1 MSKRITITIY
11 DDNTSF
17 SSALY
22 YAMKTEL
29 CRDESKTEQ
38 MLTTFVNGKMCVI
51 EKTKTNN
58 LTIKLCEKNT

>member
-29 CRDESKTEQ
+29 EREKSPLEHFTGVINNKI
-38 MLTTFVNGKMCVI
+38 CVV

-58 LTIKLCEKNT
+58 LKIKVCKK

>member
-11 DDNTSF
+11 DDTSF

-29 CRDESKTEQ
+29 FREE
-38 MLTTFVNGKMCVI
+38 
-51 EKTKTNN
+51 EKTKQTAVMFTNKKHRSIETTKTDN
-58 LTIKLCEKNT
+58 LTVKIYK